1 MKVVYLRLLS
11 VTRLS
16 RPMPMATTTAMM
28 TANIGALLGAA
39 SGAAGSGGAAD
50 RLCRWCPDPFEDRES
65 LYVS

>member
-1 MKVVYLRLLS
+1 
-11 VTRLS
+11 
-16 RPMPMATTTAMM
+16 MATTIAMM
-28 TANIGALLGAA
+28 TANVVALLGAA